1 MAAPQR
7 RCRDPLGPRAHE
19 ERYAATSQ
27 HADCYLSGCKA
38 LRERT
43 GQECLAAHLNAKT
56 AAAASHAPLYT
67 LEPTES
73 VAADMNTWGEG
84 MAESRR
90 GAIRYLFEAALG
102 APSEDEWD
110 GPTGAVKEICDRL
123 SIPKG
128 SRPLVKKVLKDILKA
143 QKDGYYY
150 KDPRRFNCGTPKELS
165 HSLLRV
171 WEVSPTPARIL
182 EDCGAIRQRL
192 ERIVAEKGVA
202 IQDIYFRTGRRYISA
217 SGGRVLKSKPRK
229 RQRKATNE
237 LPEVHPD
244 AREAFES
251 FQGSLSVDADT

>member
-1 MAAPQR
+1 MAAPR
-7 RCRDPLGPRAHE
+7 RRNCDPLGVRAHE
-19 ERYAATSQ
+19 ARYSAPSQ
-27 HADCYLSGCKA
+27 HAKYYLEGGGA

-110 GPTGAVKEICDRL
+110 GPTGAIKCICDRL

-128 SRPLVKKVLKDILKA
+128 SRPLVKKVLKDILIA
-143 QKDGYYY
+143 QKEGYYY
-150 KDPRRFNCGTPKELS
+150 NAAAPDHQAGRF
-165 HSLLRV
+165 
-171 WEVSPTPARIL
+171 ARIQDDTTEAKIVCDAL
-182 EDCGAIRQRL
+182 GAGISVGKTTAL
-192 ERIVAEKGVA
+192 LNAA
-202 IQDIYFRTGRRYISA
+202 LLTTGREPVSCSA
-217 SGGRVLKSKPRK
+217 VQRFKQESPYVRSHKRGTRKSGSMDENSPRTRDGSIVGRR
-229 RQRKATNE
+229 R
-237 LPEVHPD
+237 
-244 AREAFES
+244 S
-251 FQGSLSVDADT
+251 FLTPS

>member
-150 KDPRRFNCGTPKELS
+150 NQGTNQ
-165 HSLLRV
+165 
-171 WEVSPTPARIL
+171 T
-182 EDCGAIRQRL
+182 
-192 ERIVAEKGVA
+192 
-202 IQDIYFRTGRRYISA
+202 
-217 SGGRVLKSKPRK
+217 
-229 RQRKATNE
+229 
-237 LPEVHPD
+237 
-244 AREAFES
+244 
-251 FQGSLSVDADT
+251 

>member
-1 MAAPQR
+1 MFKGTTYEGKYFIMHDGLSQWWEKEAQEYHLFSDFTFSFWFHCSVTSLLAP
-7 RCRDPLGPRAHE
+7 E
-19 ERYAATSQ
+19 
-27 HADCYLSGCKA
+27 
-38 LRERT
+38 
-43 GQECLAAHLNAKT
+43 
-56 AAAASHAPLYT
+56 
-67 LEPTES
+67 
-73 VAADMNTWGEG
+73 
-84 MAESRR
+84 
-90 GAIRYLFEAALG
+90 
-102 APSEDEWD
+102 
-110 GPTGAVKEICDRL
+110 
-123 SIPKG
+123 
-128 SRPLVKKVLKDILKA
+128 
-143 QKDGYYY
+143 
-150 KDPRRFNCGTPKELS
+150 DPRRFNCGTPKELS
-165 HSLLRV
+165 HSLRRV